1 MNKINS
7 EEHYEQIRT
16 NIIDFLQDV
25 SSNKRLKKS
34 SDLRVILDRFLRDGC
49 FKSQLDYNFIMRFYR
64 VDRKH
69 YKKEHEHLIKDLS
82 RFKDQVIDSKNTRGS
97 LDNFFI

>member
-7 EEHYEQIRT
+7 EEHNEQIISDVRS
-16 NIIDFLQDV
+16 FLEDV

-49 FKSQLDYNFIMRFYR
+49 FRSRLDYNFIMRFYK
-64 VDRKH
+64 VDRTH
-69 YKKEHEHLIKDLS
+69 YKKEHQHLIKDLS
-82 RFKDQVIDSKNTRGS
+82 RFKDQMIEPSNTITTLER
-97 LDNFFI
+97 FFI

>member
-1 MNKINS
+1 MNNINS
-7 EEHYEQIRT
+7 EEHYEQIRSCV
-16 NIIDFLQDV
+16 IDFLKDV
-25 SSNKRLKKS
+25 SSNKRLKKA
-34 SDLRVILDRFLRDGC
+34 SDLRVILDRFLMDGC

-82 RFKDQVIDSKNTRGS
+82 RFKDQVIDSRNTRGS
-97 LDNFFI
+97 LENFFL

>member
-1 MNKINS
+1 
-7 EEHYEQIRT
+7 
-16 NIIDFLQDV
+16 
-25 SSNKRLKKS
+25 
-34 SDLRVILDRFLRDGC
+34 
-49 FKSQLDYNFIMRFYR
+49 

-97 LDNFFI
+97 LENFFL

>member
-7 EEHYEQIRT
+7 EEHNEQIISDVRS
-16 NIIDFLQDV
+16 FLEDV

-49 FKSQLDYNFIMRFYR
+49 FRSRLDYNFIMRFYK

-69 YKKEHEHLIKDLS
+69 YKKEHQHLIKDLS
-82 RFKDQVIDSKNTRGS
+82 RFKDQMIEPSNTRTT
-97 LDNFFI
+97 LENFFI

>member
-7 EEHYEQIRT
+7 EEHYEQIRS
-16 NIIDFLQDV
+16 DVRSFLEDV

-49 FKSQLDYNFIMRFYR
+49 FRSQLDYNFIMMFYR
-64 VDRKH
+64 VDRTH

-82 RFKDQVIDSKNTRGS
+82 RFKDQMIEPSNTRAT
-97 LDNFFI
+97 LERFFI

>member
-7 EEHYEQIRT
+7 IEHYEQIRT
-16 NIIDFLQDV
+16 NIIEFLQDV

-82 RFKDQVIDSKNTRGS
+82 RFKDQVIDPRNRRGS
-97 LDNFFI
+97 LENFFL

>member
-7 EEHYEQIRT
+7 IEHYEQIRSCV
-16 NIIDFLQDV
+16 IDFLKDV
-25 SSNKRLKKS
+25 SSNKRLKKA

-49 FKSQLDYNFIMRFYR
+49 FRSQLDYNFIMRFYR

-69 YKKEHEHLIKDLS
+69 YKKEHEHLITDLS

-97 LDNFFI
+97 LDDFFI

>member
-7 EEHYEQIRT
+7 EEHYEQIISDVRS
-16 NIIDFLQDV
+16 FLEDV

-34 SDLRVILDRFLRDGC
+34 SGLRVILDRFLRDGC
-49 FKSQLDYNFIMRFYR
+49 FRSRLDYNFIMRFYK

-69 YKKEHEHLIKDLS
+69 YKKEHQHLIKDLS
-82 RFKDQVIDSKNTRGS
+82 RFKDQMIEPSNTRTT
-97 LDNFFI
+97 LENFFI

>member
-7 EEHYEQIRT
+7 IEHYEQIRT
-16 NIIDFLQDV
+16 SIIDFLKDV

-34 SDLRVILDRFLRDGC
+34 PDLKLILNRFLRDGC
-49 FKSQLDYNFIMRFYR
+49 FRSQLDYNFIMRFYR
-64 VDRKH
+64 VDRTH

-82 RFKDQVIDSKNTRGS
+82 RFKDQVIDPRNRRGS
-97 LDNFFI
+97 LENFFL

>member
-7 EEHYEQIRT
+7 IEHYEQIRSCV
-16 NIIDFLQDV
+16 IDFLKDV
-25 SSNKRLKKS
+25 SSNKRLKKA
-34 SDLRVILDRFLRDGC
+34 SDLRVILDRFLMDGC

-97 LDNFFI
+97 LDDFFI

>member
-1 MNKINS
+1 MNNINS

-16 NIIDFLQDV
+16 SIIDFLKDV

-82 RFKDQVIDSKNTRGS
+82 RFKDQVIDPRNRRGS
-97 LDNFFI
+97 LENFFL

>member
-7 EEHYEQIRT
+7 IEHYEQIRSCV
-16 NIIDFLQDV
+16 IDFLKDV

-34 SDLRVILDRFLRDGC
+34 PDLKLILNRFLRDGC
-49 FKSQLDYNFIMRFYR
+49 FRSQLDYNFIMRFYR

-82 RFKDQVIDSKNTRGS
+82 RFKDQVIDSRNTRGS
-97 LDNFFI
+97 LENFFL

>member
-7 EEHYEQIRT
+7 IEHYEQIRSCV
-16 NIIDFLQDV
+16 IDFLKDV
-25 SSNKRLKKS
+25 SSNKRLKKA
-34 SDLRVILDRFLRDGC
+34 SDLRVILDRFLMDGC

-82 RFKDQVIDSKNTRGS
+82 RFKDQVIDPRNRRGS
-97 LDNFFI
+97 LENFFL

>member
-7 EEHYEQIRT
+7 EEHYEQIISDVRS
-16 NIIDFLQDV
+16 FLEDV

-49 FKSQLDYNFIMRFYR
+49 FRSRLDYNFIMRFYK

-69 YKKEHEHLIKDLS
+69 YKKEHEYLIKDLS
-82 RFKDQVIDSKNTRGS
+82 RFKDEEIDVHYERAT
-97 LDNFFI
+97 LENFLV